1 MFDDQ
6 YAHLDKHDPYW
17 DQLRDDCERDG
28 YDGILSYGD
37 DGNEVIAYIST
48 APPRQKADDDG
59 PPKRSSCSWP
69 ELLNRPHRVML
80 VPDLLFKTGVI
91 TMVADSGGG
100 KTSTAMA
107 VAMTVATG
115 GMWGDTQIVQMP
127 VYWVAGQGQED
138 LRAMYEGWLEKFPGG
153 GNPQGRVFE
162 DAVDFASEKDA
173 KQFFKEEL
181 EGKPPGLI
189 VIDALGDMIGTLNE
203 KETRDMNLF
212 YRNIWWM
219 ARKNK
224 GVVLVL
230 HHTGWENDRERGAK
244 AIRDNS
250 DIVVQI
256 TKFDPWVGVA
266 VLKHNKRR
274 GGAMLDKFTF
284 EVELVDVEGCLEAVP
299 VVTGPKDG
307 EGVGRQPVVKPPPV
321 ASNETHARKL
331 VEVMLAQFPE
341 GATQTEL
348 ETASGMTEGTFN
360 RGFKW
365 ARDAEWLIGGGG
377 RNLKWKLNDNGSW
390 KAATSV
396 SGEGAT
402 SVPSATS
409 YKEGGG
415 GGTLAP
421 KEVTATAPS
430 WHQAGTELAPTDQA
444 AEALALTADAEAIL
458 KKFDKR

>member
-1 MFDDQ
+1 MFDE
-6 YAHLDKHDPYW
+6 YNEYPDKHDPYW
-17 DQLRDDCERDG
+17 DELAADTERAD
-28 YDGILSYGD
+28 YNQWMDE
-37 DGNEVIAYIST
+37 NET
-48 APPRQKADDDG
+48 PPLQPEQKANDQADDYG

-80 VPDLLFKTGVI
+80 VPDLLFKAGVI

-107 VAMTVATG
+107 VAMTVATR
-115 GMWGDTQIVQMP
+115 GMWGDTQIAQMP

-153 GNPQGRVFE
+153 GEPLGRVFE
-162 DAVDFASEKDA
+162 DAVDFASEHDTK
-173 KQFFKEEL
+173 KFFKEEL
-181 EGKPPGLI
+181 QGKPPALI
-189 VIDALGDMIGTLNE
+189 IIDALGDMIGTLNE

-230 HHTGWENDRERGAK
+230 HHTGWINDRERGAK

-256 TKFDPWVGVA
+256 TKFDPVA
-266 VLKHNKRR
+266 GTVVLQHNKRR
-274 GGAMLDKFTF
+274 GGAMLKGFTF
-284 EVELVDVEGCLEAVP
+284 GVELVDVEGCLEAVP
-299 VVTGPKDG
+299 VVTGPKSG
-307 EGVGRQPVVKPPPV
+307 AKGSQPVAPSAVK
-321 ASNETHARKL
+321 SDEIHARKL
-331 VEVMLAQFPE
+331 VEVMLAQFPD

-360 RGFKW
+360 RGFRW
-365 ARDAEWLIGGGG
+365 AREAEWLIGGGG
-377 RNLKWKLNDNGSW
+377 RNLKWRLNPNGSW

-402 SVPSATS
+402 SVPTVPPSI
-409 YKEGGG
+409 KEGG

-421 KEVTATAPS
+421 KEVTAMAPS

-444 AEALALTADAEAIL
+444 EEALALTADAEAIL
-458 KKFDKR
+458 KKLDKR

>member
-1 MFDDQ
+1 MFDDHDW
-6 YAHLDKHDPYW
+6 YPDKHDEYW
-17 DQLRDDCERDG
+17 DQLRRDIE
-28 YDGILSYGD
+28 YADYCQWMD
-37 DGNEVIAYIST
+37 ENEI
-48 APPRQKADDDG
+48 PPLQPKQKADDQVDDYG

-69 ELLNRPHRVML
+69 GLLNRPHRVML
-80 VPDLLFKTGVI
+80 VPDLLFTTGVI

-100 KTSTAMA
+100 KTTGAIA

-138 LRAMYEGWLEKFPGG
+138 LRAMYEGWMKKFPDCGE
-153 GNPQGRVFE
+153 PQGRVFE
-162 DAVDFASEKDA
+162 DAVDFASEKDT
-173 KQFFKEEL
+173 KKFFREEL

-230 HHTGWENDRERGAK
+230 HHTGWVNDRERGAK

-256 TKFDPWVGVA
+256 TKFDPWVGVV

-274 GGAMLDKFTF
+274 GGAMLEKFTF
-284 EVELVDVEGCLEAVP
+284 GVELVDVEGCLEAVP
-299 VVTGPKDG
+299 VVTGPIKG
-307 EGVGRQPVVKPPPV
+307 GVSVGSQPAAPSVVK
-321 ASNETHARKL
+321 SDEIHARKL
-331 VEVMLAQFPE
+331 VEVMLTHFPQ
-341 GATQTEL
+341 GATQAEL
-348 ETASGMTEGTFN
+348 EKASGMSEGTFN

-365 ARDAEWLIGGGG
+365 ARDAEWLTGGGG
-377 RNLKWKLNDNGSW
+377 RNQRYQLNPNGSW

-402 SVPSATS
+402 SVPTVPPSI
-409 YKEGGG
+409 KEGG

-421 KEVTATAPS
+421 KEVTAMAPS

-444 AEALALTADAEAIL
+444 EEASAVTADTEAIL
-458 KKFDKR
+458 KKAEKR